1 LKITLTDFYPNIK
14 AFESLTKEVPNT
26 FTYEKSSVDAI
37 HPPKHL
43 QNSIQT
49 IFGAFH
55 HFRPDKAKQ
64 ILQNVV
70 NTNTTIAIFEPVGRN
85 FGSWFSMIFV
95 PLNILIF
102 TLFIRPIRWNVLPF
116 IYLIPI
122 IPLYI
127 LWDGI
132 ASILRTYSENELQA
146 LVNSLENAKD
156 YEWEIGKT
164 PGAMPINYLIGFKK
178 DKNELGTRN

>member
-1 LKITLTDFYPNIK
+1 
-14 AFESLTKEVPNT
+14 
-26 FTYEKSSVDAI
+26 
-37 HPPKHL
+37 
-43 QNSIQT
+43 
-49 IFGAFH
+49 
-55 HFRPDKAKQ
+55 
-64 ILQNVV
+64 
-70 NTNTTIAIFEPVGRN
+70 
-85 FGSWFSMIFV
+85 
-95 PLNILIF
+95 
-102 TLFIRPIRWNVLPF
+102 LPF